1 VVWHF
6 AKLCRSGGSSVYG
19 PLEFSN
25 TKVKERDYYLLLST
39 NRNRAEIYA
48 TLLRGA
54 LSEETERVTITRLMY
69 VSMLSYRQLNIHLQ
83 VLLKNRLIEYH
94 EEKIYKITIRGRQ
107 FLEPYTK
114 MAEML
119 KPIT

>member
-1 VVWHF
+1 
-6 AKLCRSGGSSVYG
+6 LCRSGGSSVYG

-39 NRNRAEIYA
+39 NRNRAKIYA

-54 LSEETERVTITRLMY
+54 LSEETEGVTITRLMY
-69 VSMLSYRQLNIHLQ
+69 ASMLSYRQMNIHLQ
-83 VLLKNRLIEYH
+83 VLLKNRLLEYH
-94 EEKIYKITIRGRQ
+94 EQEKVYKITIRGRQ

-114 MAEML
+114 MAQMPE
-119 KPIT
+119 PIT